1 MSTRSATPPR
11 ANPTASATKKPSQYE
26 PLELITLAA
35 TKVLIISIP
44 PAAKLTIRVA
54 RQMSTN
60 ASATAA

>member
-1 MSTRSATPPR
+1 MHALTQPWSHPFMQR
-11 ANPTASATKKPSQYE
+11 AL
-26 PLELITLAA
+26 LE
-35 TKVLIISIP
+35 VLIISIP